1 MQAVAIIPC
10 RAGSKGIPSKNR
22 VELCGMPLFLW
33 SVAAALAEDRIKT
46 ICITTDDKEIL
57 TWTKWAMSREKRIVA
72 VERPSEMAED
82 SSPTEPCMFHA
93 CNYLGVGN
101 HEYVVLM
108 QPTSPLR
115 SGNLLGRALDM
126 GREHG
131 SCFTCRDAGHIMWIK
146 TGRFI
151 CPLYDPS
158 NRPRRQD
165 CADVGTYL
173 AEDGNIYC
181 SKFSE
186 MELTKTRFGVTPFAL
201 LNDECKS
208 AQIDTISDLNTIKAM
223 ATNQEMHKWMEEVR
237 ILLPR

>member
-1 MQAVAIIPC
+1 
-10 RAGSKGIPSKNR
+10 
-22 VELCGMPLFLW
+22 
-33 SVAAALAEDRIKT
+33 
-46 ICITTDDKEIL
+46 
-57 TWTKWAMSREKRIVA
+57 
-72 VERPSEMAED
+72 
-82 SSPTEPCMFHA
+82 
-93 CNYLGVGN
+93 
-101 HEYVVLM
+101 
-108 QPTSPLR
+108 
-115 SGNLLGRALDM
+115 
-126 GREHG
+126 
-131 SCFTCRDAGHIMWIK
+131 MWIK

-158 NRPRRQD
+158 KRPRRQD

-186 MELTKTRFGVTPFAL
+186 MELTKTRFGLTPFAL

-208 AQIDTISDLNTIKAM
+208 AQIDTISDLSTIKAM